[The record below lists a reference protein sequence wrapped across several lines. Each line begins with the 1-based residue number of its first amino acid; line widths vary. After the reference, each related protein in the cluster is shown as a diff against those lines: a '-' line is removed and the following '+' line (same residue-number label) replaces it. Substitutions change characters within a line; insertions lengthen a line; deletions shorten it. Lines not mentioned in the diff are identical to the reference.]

1 MNIDYKKEIAALHD
15 GTIALRRDIHQHPE
29 LGFQEVRTSALVEQQ
44 LQEAGIPTRRIAGT
58 GIVGVLKGGKPGK
71 TVMLRCELDALPI
84 TEDNGLP
91 FCSVN
96 PGVMHACGHDCH
108 ATISLQI
115 AKILAKHRDEL
126 PGTVVFMFQP
136 DEEGAGAM
144 PMIDGGAL
152 KDPRPDAIL
161 GLHVWSQY
169 PIGKVALAP
178 GATNASSYYFKLTIH
193 GKDTSGYEP
202 EKGASPIICAAH
214 VLQAIDSMQAYEY
227 NTVNE
232 PTLITVG
239 MIHAGNYMINIPD
252 SCEIQGSI
260 RCLHD
265 GEKAVHARFREL
277 VETVCKAMR
286 CTVDVEIECGNT
298 MLTNDESLYEMGKKV
313 VEETLGA
320 DAVLTKGVRG
330 MGGDDLAEFFNEGI
344 PGLYYMV
351 GMGNPEK
358 GSTVQHHNKDFLVD
372 EDVLDIAL
380 ELQLKMTVKY
390 LEEHAEEA

>member
-1 MNIDYKKEIAALHD
+1 MNIDYKKEITALHD
-15 GTIALRRDIHQHPE
+15 DTIALRRDIHQHPE

-58 GIVGVLKGGKPGK
+58 GIVGVLKGGKPGR

-108 ATISLQI
+108 ATVSLQI

-252 SCEIQGSI
+252 SCEIHPLPARRRDGSP
-260 RCLHD
+260 CPVP
-265 GEKAVHARFREL
+265 G
-277 VETVCKAMR
+277 T
-286 CTVDVEIECGNT
+286 
-298 MLTNDESLYEMGKKV
+298 
-313 VEETLGA
+313 
-320 DAVLTKGVRG
+320 
-330 MGGDDLAEFFNEGI
+330 GGD
-344 PGLYYMV
+344 GLQSHALHGGCGDRVRQY
-351 GMGNPEK
+351 
-358 GSTVQHHNKDFLVD
+358 DAD
-372 EDVLDIAL
+372 ERRIV
-380 ELQLKMTVKY
+380 V
-390 LEEHAEEA
+390 

>member
-1 MNIDYKKEIAALHD
+1 
-15 GTIALRRDIHQHPE
+15 
-29 LGFQEVRTSALVEQQ
+29 
-44 LQEAGIPTRRIAGT
+44 
-58 GIVGVLKGGKPGK
+58 
-71 TVMLRCELDALPI
+71 MLRCELDALPI

-108 ATISLQI
+108 ATVSLQI

-214 VLQAIDSMQAYEY
+214 ALQAIDSMQAYEY

>member
-15 GTIALRRDIHQHPE
+15 ETIALRRDIHQHPE
-29 LGFQEVRTSALVEQQ
+29 LGFQEVRTSALVEDY
-44 LQEAGIPTRRIAGT
+44 LHKLDIPTKRIAGT

-84 TEDNGLP
+84 TEENGLP

-108 ATISLQI
+108 ATVSMQI
-115 AKILAKHRDEL
+115 AKILAGHREEL

-144 PMIDGGAL
+144 PMIEGGAL
-152 KDPRPDAIL
+152 ADPRPDAIF

-169 PIGKVALAP
+169 PFGKVAMAP
-178 GATNASSYYFKLTIH
+178 GPTNASSYYFKITIH

-202 EKGASPIICAAH
+202 EKGASPISCAAH
-214 VLQAIDSMQAYEY
+214 VLQAIDTMQAMEY

-252 SCEIQGSI
+252 KCEIEGSI

-265 GEKAVHARFREL
+265 GEKRVHERFKEL
-277 VETVCKAMR
+277 VETTCKAMR
-286 CTVDVEIECGNT
+286 CTADVEIVCGNT
-298 MLTNDESLYEMGKKV
+298 MLTNDEHLYELGKKV
-313 VEETLGA
+313 VEETFGA
-320 DAVLTKGVRG
+320 DALLTKGVRG

-344 PGLYYMV
+344 PGLYYMI

-358 GSTVQHHNKDFLVD
+358 GTTAQHHNKDFLVD
-372 EDVLDIAL
+372 EDILDVAL
-380 ELQLKMTVKY
+380 ELQMKMAVRY
-390 LEEHAEEA
+390 LEENAEA